1 MVSFGLKI
9 QRLRAAKGLG
19 LRVLGKRSGMS
30 ASYLSLIERGIMPPP
45 ANDKL
50 ERLGAEL
57 GIPRDAIYIM
67 AGRLRPELLELVGN
81 RPADAT
87 RALEAELRK
96 R

>member
-50 ERLGAEL
+50 ERLGVEL

-81 RPADAT
+81 DPEAAT
-87 RALEAELRK
+87 KALEAELQK